1 MRFTALT
8 FAVIAALSSLA
19 SAQFRLTPCAAVC
32 AKEKCGEPM
41 PRYCVCGD
49 RRADVDKCI
58 ESNCPEGLER
68 SQAQRSMI
76 GLCGRARVEGM
87 EDGQQAPMVEQLGV

>member
-8 FAVIAALSSLA
+8 LTVVATLA
-19 SAQFRLTPCAAVC
+19 SAQFRLTPCASAC

-49 RRADVDKCI
+49 RRADVDRCI
-58 ESNCPEGLER
+58 ESTCPEGIER
-68 SQAQRSMI
+68 SQAQRSML
-76 GLCGRARVEGM
+76 GLCGRARAEGVEND
-87 EDGQQAPMVEQLGV
+87 EQVPMAEQVEV